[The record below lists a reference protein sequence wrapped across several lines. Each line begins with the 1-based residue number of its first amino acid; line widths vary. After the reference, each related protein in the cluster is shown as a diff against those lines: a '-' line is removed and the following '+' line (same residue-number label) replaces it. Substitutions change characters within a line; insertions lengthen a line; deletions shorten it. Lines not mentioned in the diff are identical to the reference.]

1 MTEKEKRRL
10 AVRRLSDLK
19 DQAIVMSLETMDCE
33 DKLALYDSI
42 FNLFA
47 HGELDNQLESYVFD
61 GMSEDDRVKLIKLVG
76 DHRGLVF
83 YKGLGEYWLDSL
95 EGYAVSDNEIITYSI
110 FDNYDYLLDLGRR
123 GGYRV
128 LQQLE
133 KFQNTGYINSSVVEY
148 LRRSNLDD
156 EVLSTILLDMS
167 REDSLYN
174 IFTDEQKCVLL
185 GNPYGNLYTTNKDGV
200 VVRSPIDIAV
210 DLYKETYG
218 KDITIDEENGLD
230 VVRGL
235 REFLLTADIDQS
247 VSEKSDDYVLD
258 MYRNNQSRDV
268 NSISFDN
275 KHDYLRTYMSEFA
288 PDYGEDDYKKTL

>member
-1 MTEKEKRRL
+1 MLESMMVNPRPSRADVSDIANATYDRTTAVMLSGESAMGKHPDLCVATMDKISRSIEEDLNYWKRF
-10 AVRRLSDLK
+10 S
-19 DQAIVMSLETMDCE
+19 SLE
-33 DKLALYDSI
+33 
-42 FNLFA
+42 
-47 HGELDNQLESYVFD
+47 
-61 GMSEDDRVKLIKLVG
+61 
-76 DHRGLVF
+76 
-83 YKGLGEYWLDSL
+83 
-95 EGYAVSDNEIITYSI
+95 
-110 FDNYDYLLDLGRR
+110 
-123 GGYRV
+123 
-128 LQQLE
+128 
-133 KFQNTGYINSSVVEY
+133 
-148 LRRSNLDD
+148 
-156 EVLSTILLDMS
+156 LDMS
-167 REDSLYN
+167 RDDSLYN

-185 GNPYGNLYTTNKDGV
+185 GNPYGNLYTTSEDGV

-268 NSISFDN
+268 DSIIIDD
-275 KHDYLRTYMSEFA
+275 KHDYLRAYMSEFA

>member
-1 MTEKEKRRL
+1 
-10 AVRRLSDLK
+10 
-19 DQAIVMSLETMDCE
+19 MDCFDDYLFGLTPLE
-33 DKLALYDSI
+33 VASRVAYGNFDPSHDDYFR
-42 FNLFA
+42 FNIYG
-47 HGELDNQLESYVFD
+47 HLESATECSVERD
-61 GMSEDDRVKLIKLVG
+61 I
-76 DHRGLVF
+76 
-83 YKGLGEYWLDSL
+83 LDS
-95 EGYAVSDNEIITYSI
+95 ADEIIE
-110 FDNYDYLLDLGRR
+110 
-123 GGYRV
+123 
-128 LQQLE
+128 QALE
-133 KFQNTGYINSSVVEY
+133 NWDDIK
-148 LRRSNLDD
+148 SNLDD
-156 EVLSTILLDMS
+156 EVLTSILLEMS

-185 GNPYGNLYTTNKDGV
+185 GNPYGNLYTTSEAGV

-258 MYRNNQSRDV
+258 MYRNNESRDV
-268 NSISFDN
+268 DSITIDN
-275 KHDYLRTYMSEFA
+275 KHDYLRAYMSEFA

>member
-1 MTEKEKRRL
+1 M
-10 AVRRLSDLK
+10 
-19 DQAIVMSLETMDCE
+19 
-33 DKLALYDSI
+33 
-42 FNLFA
+42 
-47 HGELDNQLESYVFD
+47 
-61 GMSEDDRVKLIKLVG
+61 
-76 DHRGLVF
+76 
-83 YKGLGEYWLDSL
+83 
-95 EGYAVSDNEIITYSI
+95 
-110 FDNYDYLLDLGRR
+110 GRR
-123 GGYRV
+123 GGNRV

-133 KFQNTGYINSSVVEY
+133 MFQNTGYINSSVVEY

-156 EVLSTILLDMS
+156 EVLTSILLEMS

-185 GNPYGNLYTTNKDGV
+185 GNPYGNLYTTSEAGV

-258 MYRNNQSRDV
+258 MYRNNESRDV
-268 NSISFDN
+268 DSITIDN
-275 KHDYLRTYMSEFA
+275 KHDYLRAYMSEFA